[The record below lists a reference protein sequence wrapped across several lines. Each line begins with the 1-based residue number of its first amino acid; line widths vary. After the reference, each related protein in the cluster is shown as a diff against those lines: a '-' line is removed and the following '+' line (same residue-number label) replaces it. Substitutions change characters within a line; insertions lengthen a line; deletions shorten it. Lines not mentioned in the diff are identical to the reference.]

1 MRSPRAQAAAKAFK
15 KQRKTWRSMKGVAP
29 LRDPAYLAWIR
40 TLPCVVCL
48 AGEISQ
54 HSPTEAAHV
63 GERGLRQKCS
73 DRETVPLCG
82 GDHHREGPYSHHR
95 MGRNFW
101 AFWGL
106 DPLLII
112 ADLQRRYEPWVK

>member
-1 MRSPRAQAAAKAFK
+1 MRSAKAQAAAKAFK
-15 KQRKTWRSMKGVAP
+15 KQRRTWRSVKGLAP

-73 DRETVPLCG
+73 DRHTVPLCG
-82 GDHHREGPYSHHR
+82 EHHREGPYAQHR
-95 MGRNFW
+95 IGARFW
-101 AFWGL
+101 MFWGL
-106 DPLLII
+106 DRDAII
-112 ADLQRRYEPWVK
+112 ADLQRRYPA